1 MSLSQ
6 ASSPEEIKRELK
18 QQVFLAI
25 QGKYDTRQT
34 SQLIEDMNS
43 IAGAIADSATDEAKS
58 WQDTL
63 SGCELDT
70 TSHIMECPTSIS
82 RQDASTINKLIDKGA
97 LKVIAGSLGVPQ
109 SLLGKS
115 DKPTSTVDMSLPQ
128 EFVESVR
135 NKPMPKRDKPA
146 SNDKPFLFIGGI
158 PITKRETLQEA
169 ADRTA
174 SKTSNMDF
182 LFLGSSDEEH
192 IDGTVESVP
201 VCSNGSPIN
210 SHVRRPMP
218 TERGMGMADYYL
230 REISIDTKARPVKV
244 YFYAT
249 NNYLDNWSEQK
260 LLDTIKRISLFH
272 SR

>member
-25 QGKYDTRQT
+25 QCKYDTRQT

-135 NKPMPKRDKPA
+135 NKPMAGRCAGVSAEKEAQTPIEAPKAAIAVDHKRVLCFGGSMDGQSVIVDCGKMGVPFEQLIKP
-146 SNDKPFLFIGGI
+146 GVY
-158 PITKRETLQEA
+158 
-169 ADRTA
+169 
-174 SKTSNMDF
+174 
-182 LFLGSSDEEH
+182 SDE
-192 IDGTVESVP
+192 P
-201 VCSNGSPIN
+201 
-210 SHVRRPMP
+210 
-218 TERGMGMADYYL
+218 YYL
-230 REISIDTKARPVKV
+230 HKLIIGYDVLSKV
-244 YFYAT
+244 YYFYSCKKEFKELLPQSVANT
-249 NNYLDNWSEQK
+249 LARLIAFHKEDPMNN
-260 LLDTIKRISLFH
+260 I
-272 SR
+272 

>member
-6 ASSPEEIKRELK
+6 ASSPEEIKRHIKL
-18 QQVFLAI
+18 QVFLAMNN
-25 QGKYDTRQT
+25 KYSSGQT
-34 SQLIEDMNS
+34 DRLIEDM
-43 IAGAIADSATDEAKS
+43 GKVTD
-58 WQDTL
+58 D
-63 SGCELDT
+63 
-70 TSHIMECPTSIS
+70 IM
-82 RQDASTINKLIDKGA
+82 
-97 LKVIAGSLGVPQ
+97 
-109 SLLGKS
+109 GKS
-115 DKPTSTVDMSLPQ
+115 SSTVDMSLPQ